1 MNHSDSR
8 PYRAVSFDYQ
18 MFSIAPNM
26 IRSVFRQRCVTSVA
40 QKSVLRKCGPRYLST
55 SVPVTPPTLSKIV
68 ATIGPASEQYPEL
81 SAVVE
86 AGMRIMRINFSHATY
101 DEADLRKK
109 NLSNSPG
116 MTSQN
121 NMRAIM
127 LDTQGPEIRTGSFG
141 TDGKIELTTDTKVTM
156 TNDET
161 YRFDQTPDMLWCS
174 YPQLCTTVS
183 QGSTILLDDGAI
195 ELRVDAT
202 DEASNQ
208 VTCTVMNSGQL
219 GSRKGVNLPNS
230 KVLLPAMSDKD
241 KEDIRWGIK
250 NDVDYIAV
258 SFVRKAEDLTQIK
271 EYCSALMKE
280 FSLSGPLPALISKI
294 ESTEAMENF
303 DEILGETDG
312 VMVARGDL
320 GVEIPMETLAHAQK
334 EIVRKCNEAGKP
346 VVVATQMLESMQKN
360 PRPTRAECTDVAN
373 AIYDG
378 ADCVMLSGESAKGKY
393 PTESVQIMSKIIDNA
408 ELYGEN
414 FDTSSMPIPDFEDPF
429 ESVAIGAVETSKSL
443 DIECIVVI
451 AENAAIATKVSKF
464 RPDVP
469 VYTMVN
475 SSKQGRMLQMYRCI
489 HPVLMDGK
497 NMNADAAISDAIKE
511 LMLRDLVSSGDDVVV
526 VSIEKETDVTT
537 PGLSMRVVSIK

>member
-1 MNHSDSR
+1 
-8 PYRAVSFDYQ
+8 
-18 MFSIAPNM
+18 
-26 IRSVFRQRCVTSVA
+26 
-40 QKSVLRKCGPRYLST
+40 
-55 SVPVTPPTLSKIV
+55 
-68 ATIGPASEQYPEL
+68 
-81 SAVVE
+81 
-86 AGMRIMRINFSHATY
+86 MRINFSHATY
-101 DEADLRKK
+101 EEADLRRK
-109 NLSNSPG
+109 NLMNSPG
-116 MTSQN
+116 LTSQS

-141 TDGKIELTTDTKVTM
+141 TDGKIELTTGSKLVITT
-156 TNDET
+156 DET
-161 YRFDQTPDMLWCS
+161 YRFDQTSNILWCS

-183 QGSTILLDDGAI
+183 PGSTILLDDGAI
-195 ELRVDAT
+195 ELQVDAT
-202 DEASNQ
+202 DNNEVS
-208 VTCTVMNSGQL
+208 CTVMNSGQL

-241 KEDIRWGIK
+241 AKDIRWGIK

-258 SFVRKAEDLTQIK
+258 SFVRKAVDLTQIR
-271 EYCSALMKE
+271 EYCRALMKE
-280 FSLSGPLPALISKI
+280 FSMEGPLPALISKI

-303 DEILGETDG
+303 DEILRETDG

-414 FDTSSMPIPDFEDPF
+414 FDTSSLPVPNFEDPF

-451 AENAAIATKVSKF
+451 AEDAHIATKVSKF

-475 SSKQGRMLQMYRCI
+475 NSKQGRMLQMYRCI
-489 HPVLMDGK
+489 HPVLMNGK
-497 NMNADAAISDAIKE
+497 NMNDDDAVSDAIKE
-511 LMLRDLVSSGDDVVV
+511 LIVRNLVSSEDDVVV
-526 VSIEKETDVTT
+526 VSIEKETDVTS
-537 PGLSMRVVSIK
+537 PGLSMRVVTIK